1 MAAGGYYGFSQGAGP
16 QYSVCASSFCRPSL
30 SPHSGIPVTL
40 LASATQPPR
49 SSSPAGYGGYQSR
62 SIQDFDYGSG
72 PLEPTPTPTTTPSY
86 QESFDYRPS
95 TATISYENKQ
105 YHLPAVGHP
114 QQTTMA
120 TFCQPGA
127 KGAYCQP
134 SSGYSQAHPLQQAPA
149 TRGAQP
155 ACVSSS
161 SYTYCL
167 ASSDQPTVFMSTLPS
182 YTSSSS
188 YSFTSTPYTGCSSGA
203 SSTGSFT
210 RKPPVPTKLLKPKGG
225 PKQPLLHYCDICKIS
240 CAGAQTAFTICRQ
253 TYREHLEGQKH
264 KKKEEAAGKMGIQ
277 PNGSS
282 CGVPAQLLCDLCA
295 VSCTG
300 AEAYAAHI
308 WEAKHQKVFKLHIK
322 LGKLSPTI
330 GSVPRNS
337 SSAQTAC
344 TPKPA
349 SFTTES
355 PSVASANVDP
365 TGFSM
370 HTPSKRPVCNDEGKV
385 IWFRCKLCE
394 CSFNDLNARDMHV
407 RGRRH
412 QLQYRKKV
420 NPHLPVSIKLSNRAW
435 KLLVERKR
443 KQKQQTRKQLEVLRF
458 WHTAMKHYDLHKK
471 QREQE
476 PQGQDE
482 HPGHSPPDQHP
493 PPFKSRPG
501 APEGIPL
508 PTQRPE
514 SSDDRHVL
522 CKHATI
528 YPTEEE
534 LLAVQKAVSHSSM
547 LSSWCPTHCW
557 RRSPGA
563 HSRRSILKGVM
574 QVRIL
579 VKGLLLRGD
588 RTLQLILLCS
598 QKPTCS
604 LLQKVSEQ
612 LPQQLQI
619 VTNDRYEVSTDP
631 EANIIISSCEEPR
644 IRVTVSVTLPLMRED
659 PFMDRVQRALLSIHF
674 ATRPVSRADI
684 AFCAAPYGEH
694 SGQLHAVTS
703 YVLVQPVQPTQG
715 GSLDEAQAME
725 LLVEKALSSAQGPPE
740 AWGCHATGPGVCG
753 LRDAPN
759 RSVSSAGEPSTLER
773 IAETPVIAPSGS
785 NLSQGYSIF
794 FANPTSSCKD
804 GPGIRDPCERDN
816 MDVLESMTLQEQEDV
831 TASAQHALRMLAFRQ
846 IHKILGIDPLP
857 PPKSR
862 PGSRFWKRPQEARTS
877 VNCICPDTKT
887 PNHPNH

>member
-49 SSSPAGYGGYQSR
+49 SSSPAGYGGYQSC

-72 PLEPTPTPTTTPSY
+72 PLEPTPTPTTAPFY
-86 QESFDYRPS
+86 QVVPAWVRSFDYRLS

-134 SSGYSQAHPLQQAPA
+134 SSGYSQAQPLQQAPT
-149 TRGAQP
+149 TRGAQS
-155 ACVSSS
+155 ACVPSS

-188 YSFTSTPYTGCSSGA
+188 YNFTSTPYTGCSSSA

-210 RKPPVPTKLLKPKGG
+210 REPPVPTKLLKPKGG
-225 PKQPLLHYCDICKIS
+225 PKQPPLPYCDICNIS
-240 CAGAQTAFTICRQ
+240 CADCLTICRQ

-282 CGVPAQLLCDLCA
+282 CGVPAQLLCDPCA

-308 WEAKHQKVFKLHIK
+308 WEAKHQKV
-322 LGKLSPTI
+322 
-330 GSVPRNS
+330 
-337 SSAQTAC
+337 
-344 TPKPA
+344 
-349 SFTTES
+349 
-355 PSVASANVDP
+355 
-365 TGFSM
+365 
-370 HTPSKRPVCNDEGKV
+370 CNDEGEV
-385 IWFRCKLCE
+385 IWFHCKLCE
-394 CSFNDLNARDMHV
+394 CSFNDLNARDMH
-407 RGRRH
+407 
-412 QLQYRKKV
+412 KKV
-420 NPHLPVSIKLSNRAW
+420 NPHLPISIMLSNRAW

-443 KQKQQTRKQLEVLRF
+443 KQKQQTRKQLEVLWF
-458 WHTAMKHYDLHKK
+458 WHTAMRHYDLHKK
-471 QREQE
+471 QWEEE

-482 HPGHSPPDQHP
+482 HSGHSPPDQHP
-493 PPFKSRPG
+493 PPFKSGPG

-534 LLAVQKAVSHSSM
+534 LLAVQKAVSHSSV
-547 LSSWCPTHCW
+547 LSSWCPTHWW

-574 QVRIL
+574 RVGIL
-579 VKGLLLRGD
+579 AKGLLLRGD

-604 LLQKVSEQ
+604 LLQKVTEQ

-619 VTNDRYEVSTDP
+619 VMNDKYEVSTDP

-644 IRVTVSVTLPLMRED
+644 IRVTVSVTSPLMRED
-659 PFMDRVQRALLSIHF
+659 PFMDRAENTAEV
-674 ATRPVSRADI
+674 TVDPAD
-684 AFCAAPYGEH
+684 PDT
-694 SGQLHAVTS
+694 TS
-703 YVLVQPVQPTQG
+703 
-715 GSLDEAQAME
+715 AME
-725 LLVEKALSSAQGPPE
+725 LLVEKALSSAKGPPE
-740 AWGCHATGPGVCG
+740 SWGCHATGPGVCG
-753 LRDAPN
+753 PGDAPN

-773 IAETPVIAPSGS
+773 IAETRVIATHS
-785 NLSQGYSIF
+785 LI
-794 FANPTSSCKD
+794 PTSRARSRCGTYSTLKPSVSQDEGGGGQRAGALLGAGAGRGQETPPEQVSGRAGSGEVGRD
-804 GPGIRDPCERDN
+804 GRDHENQRVPGEAHACAGGASERTNVRVQGARRLRDWGR
-816 MDVLESMTLQEQEDV
+816 
-831 TASAQHALRMLAFRQ
+831 
-846 IHKILGIDPLP
+846 G
-857 PPKSR
+857 
-862 PGSRFWKRPQEARTS
+862 G
-877 VNCICPDTKT
+877 
-887 PNHPNH
+887 